1 MKAWEL
7 SVSFRPVSADSPEL
21 SFVTNGSILALLLLL
36 IGLDLQFAG
45 LIILMRPR
53 TRKSTKSSQNSK
65 MVKAENPMYNAKMPP
80 KSDNSL
86 SIWKN
91 KIVHQ
96 WISSKTCSDVS
107 NNFQCFSKELMGME
121 ISAFLNTNTILS
133 QAIESHFW
141 DSSFLKCRQVLCP
154 FSDQCPAI
162 CGTTD

>member
-45 LIILMRPR
+45 LIFLLRPR
-53 TRKSTKSSQNSK
+53 TRKSAKSSQNSNR
-65 MVKAENPMYNAKMPP
+65 VKAENPMYNAEMPP

-96 WISSKTCSDVS
+96 WISSKTCLDVS
-107 NNFQCFSKELMGME
+107 DYSQCFSKELIGME
-121 ISAFLNTNTILS
+121 ISAFLDINTILS
-133 QAIESHFW
+133 QTIEFHFW
-141 DSSFLKCRQVLCP
+141 DS
-154 FSDQCPAI
+154 
-162 CGTTD
+162 